1 MQRLRGIICSKENFG
16 KGIVLRFNLGPM
28 HLLDGFVGEVLA
40 LDATKPGLLNP
51 TWDKQST
58 LVTKLWQNISAS
70 IGSLSQGPKSV
81 WMSVTHDI

>member
-1 MQRLRGIICSKENFG
+1 
-16 KGIVLRFNLGPM
+16 M

-40 LDATKPGLLNP
+40 LMLLNP

-58 LVTKLWQNISAS
+58 LIELWQNISAS